1 VDLGRVVAKA
11 TSGVEFDMLLLMI
24 AGVAAVVAG
33 GAAIWFGIPVKEFSF
48 GNTMILAGVVAICS
62 GLLMVGLGLVVREL
76 KAIKLSLRERA
87 LDSPVQ
93 EIDGPPLPAG
103 SITATSGRQERGRFR
118 PAASD
123 RMATAGSRGPPADL
137 RDDEAGASGQ
147 NAEHS
152 DVESGNLAPEV
163 APPVPPPAKARRNLL
178 FSSSRKERE
187 GGEPAAKSPGGDPSV
202 EPALA
207 ADAGKA
213 SQPHP
218 SFNDTW
224 PRVERSPRADPA
236 TSCRDA
242 ALAPPL
248 QTDRRF
254 SSRQDTSAATVVKS
268 GTVDGMSYSLY
279 SDGSIEA
286 QMPEGMMRFASIE
299 ELRTHIDRTR

>member
-1 VDLGRVVAKA
+1 
-11 TSGVEFDMLLLMI
+11 MLLLVI

-48 GNTMILAGVVAICS
+48 GNTMILAGAFAICS
-62 GLLMVGLGLVVREL
+62 GLLLVGLGLVVREL

-93 EIDGPPLPAG
+93 DIDGPPLPAG
-103 SITATSGRQERGRFR
+103 SIAATSGRQERGRFR

-123 RMATAGSRGPPADL
+123 RMVS
-137 RDDEAGASGQ
+137 AGARRPSVDPRGDEGGASPQ
-147 NAEHS
+147 DAEHS
-152 DVESGNLAPEV
+152 DVERGNLAPEV
-163 APPVPPPAKARRNLL
+163 EVAPPTPPPAKARRNLL

-187 GGEPAAKSPGGDPSV
+187 GGEPPVKSPVGTPSA
-202 EPALA
+202 ESPLA
-207 ADAGKA
+207 ADAGGA

-224 PRVERSPRADPA
+224 PRIERSPRADPA
-236 TSCRDA
+236 ASRRDT

-248 QTDRRF
+248 QADRRF
-254 SSRQDTSAATVVKS
+254 SSRQDASVATVVKS

-299 ELRTHIDRTR
+299 QLRAHIDRTR

>member
-1 VDLGRVVAKA
+1 
-11 TSGVEFDMLLLMI
+11 MLLLVI
-24 AGVAAVVAG
+24 VGVAAIVAG

-48 GNTMILAGVVAICS
+48 GNTMILAGAVAICN
-62 GLLMVGLGLVVREL
+62 GLLLVGLGLVVREL

-93 EIDGPPLPAG
+93 DIDGPPLPAG
-103 SITATSGRQERGRFR
+103 SIAATSGRQESGRFR

-123 RMATAGSRGPPADL
+123 RVASAGLRRPSVDP

-147 NAEHS
+147 DTEHS
-152 DVESGNLAPEV
+152 DLESGNLAPEV

-187 GGEPAAKSPGGDPSV
+187 SGEPSVKSPIGNSSA
-202 EPALA
+202 EPVRA
-207 ADAGKA
+207 ADADGT

-224 PRVERSPRADPA
+224 PRVERSPRVNPA
-236 TSCRDA
+236 ASRRDTG
-242 ALAPPL
+242 LATPL
-248 QTDRRF
+248 QADRRL
-254 SSRQDTSAATVVKS
+254 SSGQDGAAATVVKS
-268 GTVDGMSYSLY
+268 GMVDGMAYSLY

-299 ELRTHIDRTR
+299 QLRAHIDRTR